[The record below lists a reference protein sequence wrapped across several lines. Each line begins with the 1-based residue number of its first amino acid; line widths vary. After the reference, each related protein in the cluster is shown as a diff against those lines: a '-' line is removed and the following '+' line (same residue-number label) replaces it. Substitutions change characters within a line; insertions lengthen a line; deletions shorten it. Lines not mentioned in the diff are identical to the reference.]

1 MPVEG
6 NEQPF
11 GLLHG
16 GATCALMETI
26 GSWAAML
33 GAGPDRKAVGI
44 ELNASYVKAATS
56 GVVTAV
62 CTPVRRGRTL
72 ATFLI
77 EVTDD
82 RGPADRQRPADLH
95 DPAGLTPRRLS
106 SAAEASAASRA
117 GGRATAAG
125 ARRGRGTGQAA
136 ALPGGQRPGERVDGA
151 RCAGWSSGANPMRAK
166 NRCRSASCP
175 PTAATTCAA
184 PVSSRVG
191 GRRREQ
197 QRRRHRG
204 AGARGGRRRC
214 RP

>member
-1 MPVEG
+1 MPTDSFSPLDDKLGIAIIDFDPDRLVATMPVEG

-56 GVVTAV
+56 GTVTAV

-77 EVTDD
+77 QVTDD
-82 RGPADRQRPADLH
+82 RDQLTASGRLTCMILPA
-95 DPAGLTPRRLS
+95 
-106 SAAEASAASRA
+106 
-117 GGRATAAG
+117 
-125 ARRGRGTGQAA
+125 
-136 ALPGGQRPGERVDGA
+136 
-151 RCAGWSSGANPMRAK
+151 
-166 NRCRSASCP
+166 
-175 PTAATTCAA
+175 
-184 PVSSRVG
+184 
-191 GRRREQ
+191 
-197 QRRRHRG
+197 
-204 AGARGGRRRC
+204 
-214 RP
+214 